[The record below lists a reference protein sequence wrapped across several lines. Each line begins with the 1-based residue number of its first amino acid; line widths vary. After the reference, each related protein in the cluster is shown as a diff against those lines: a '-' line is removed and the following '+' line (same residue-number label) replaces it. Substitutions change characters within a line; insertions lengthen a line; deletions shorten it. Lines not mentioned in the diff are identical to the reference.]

1 MMHSSKA
8 VNVPR
13 AIVMF
18 FTVISGASAVATAV
32 LPAIVK
38 T

>member
-8 VNVPR
+8 VNAPR

-18 FTVISGASAVATAV
+18 FTVISGASTVATAV
-32 LPAIVK
+32 LPAIVQ